1 MATEPSPQRAYRAA
15 CPNCG
20 AAVEFR
26 SAASASAVCSFCR
39 STLVRDGEALRRI
52 GQSAELFDDHS
63 PLQLGTAG
71 RWQGAAFTLVGRL
84 QLRYAGGYWNEWHAL
99 FDSGKSGWLAE
110 DNARHVMAFEAALA
124 EPAPAADTLR
134 VGASVAVGGQRW
146 QVASLTRV
154 RVHAAQGEL
163 PGAPPAAG
171 DALVADLRNAQ
182 GEVGTLDYADPAR
195 PRWSVGREVELGA
208 LALTG
213 LATGASEKTLGARA
227 VPCPSCGAAIEIKL
241 ATTQSVTCGQCQA
254 VVDVSG
260 GVGADLRHY
269 AQMTPGEGAEHAA
282 PLIPLGRVGTIA
294 LGDGG
299 PHPWQVV
306 GYVERCTL
314 PSGDDDEQFYWRE
327 YLLYH
332 RVAGFAFIVDAA
344 DGWSGVR
351 PITGAPDGHG
361 GSVRWKGELYRE
373 TERYASRTTYVLGEF
388 YWKLASG
395 ERTEHVDY
403 LGPGGRRLNREQT
416 GYAGHEEVTWSA
428 GAPID
433 ADHLIAAFR
442 IGADGRAAMARDA
455 KPLALPASLGTLKSG
470 GGGSLATWF
479 VALLV
484 FAFLLSM
491 ERCSDADRCDALR
504 QSYGEASAEYQQC
517 LRSDGGGFVRGPGGS
532 FGGFGAGGGHK

>member
-26 SAASASAVCSFCR
+26 SAASATAICSFCR

-84 QLRYAGGYWNEWHAL
+84 QLRYAGGTWNEWHAL
-99 FDSGKSGWLAE
+99 FDSGKSAWLSE
-110 DNARHVMAFEAALA
+110 DNARHVMAFDAPLA

-134 VGASVAVGGQRW
+134 VGTSVAVAGQIW

-154 RVHAAQGEL
+154 QVHAAQGEL
-163 PGAPPAAG
+163 PGGPPPAG
-171 DALVADLRNAQ
+171 EILVADLRNAQ

-195 PRWSVGREVELGA
+195 PQWSVGREVELAA

-213 LATGASEKTLGARA
+213 LAGSAEKTLGAR
-227 VPCPSCGAAIEIKL
+227 VVSCPSCGAVIEIKL
-241 ATTQSVTCGQCQA
+241 ATTRSVSCGQCQA

-260 GVGADLRHY
+260 GVGADLQHY

-282 PLIPLGRVGTIA
+282 PLIPLGRVGTLA

-314 PSGDDDEQFYWRE
+314 PAGDDDEQFYWRE

-332 RVAGFAFIVDAA
+332 RVAGFAFLIDAE
-344 DGWSGVR
+344 DGWSWVR
-351 PITGAPDGHG
+351 PITGAPVVSG
-361 GSVRWKGELYRE
+361 GTARWKGEAYRE

-403 LGPGGRRLNREQT
+403 LGPGGRRLNREET
-416 GYAGHEEVTWSA
+416 GVAGHEEVTWSA
-428 GAPID
+428 GGPLD

-442 IGADGRAAMARDA
+442 IGADGRAAMKRDA
-455 KPLALPASLGTLKSG
+455 RPLSASLGTYKSKG
-470 GGGSLATWF
+470 IGPLATWF
-479 VALLV
+479 VALLLFSFV
-484 FAFLLSM
+484 VSM
-491 ERCSDADRCDALR
+491 ERCSDSDRCDALR

-532 FGGFGAGGGHK
+532 FGGFGTGGGHK

>member
-26 SAASASAVCSFCR
+26 SAASAVAVCSFCR
-39 STLVRDGEALRRI
+39 STLVREGEALRRI

-84 QLRYAGGYWNEWHAL
+84 QLRYAGGTWNEWHAL
-99 FDSGKSGWLAE
+99 FDSGKSGWLSE
-110 DNARHVMAFEAALA
+110 DNARHVMAFEAPLA
-124 EPAPAADTLR
+124 EPAPAADALR
-134 VGASVAVGGQRW
+134 AGASVAVGGQLW

-154 RVHAAQGEL
+154 RVQAAQGEL

-171 DALVADLRNAQ
+171 EYLVADLRNAQ

-195 PRWSVGREVELGA
+195 PLWSVGREVELGA

-213 LATGASEKTLGARA
+213 LAAGVSEKTLGART

-241 ATTQSVTCGQCQA
+241 ATTQSVSCGQCRA

-260 GVGADLRHY
+260 GVGADLKHY
-269 AQMTPGEGAEHAA
+269 AQATPGEGAEQAA
-282 PLIPLGRVGTIA
+282 PLIPLGRVGTLA

-314 PSGDDDEQFYWRE
+314 PSGGDDEQFYWRE

-332 RVAGFAFIVDAA
+332 RVAGFAFLVDAD
-344 DGWSGVR
+344 DGWSWVR
-351 PITGAPDGHG
+351 PITGAPEGRG
-361 GSVRWKGELYRE
+361 AGVRWKGELYRE

-403 LGPGGRRLNREQT
+403 LGPGGRRLNREET

-433 ADHLIAAFR
+433 ADKLIAAFR
-442 IGADGRAAMARDA
+442 IGADGRAAMKRDA
-455 KPLALPASLGTLKSG
+455 RPLSASLGTYKSTG
-470 GGGSLATWF
+470 IGPLATWF
-479 VALLV
+479 VALLL
-484 FAFLLSM
+484 FAFVVSM
-491 ERCSDADRCDALR
+491 ERCSDSDRCDALR

-532 FGGFGAGGGHK
+532 FGGFGTGGWHK